1 MPQVVSKRYKSAQAV
16 ADLSKGYTLAEA
28 ADVLSKMPKTKFDET
43 VTLSL
48 HLAVNPAQG
57 DQMVRGVV
65 QLPHGSGKK
74 VRILVFTDKPEE
86 ALSAGATF
94 AGMDDMIQK
103 VKDGGLDFD
112 VVVSTTAAMKEV
124 RTLARIL
131 GPKGLMPNPKSGT
144 VSDDIPA
151 TLKELQGGRV
161 EFKMDKTANIGV
173 VIGKRSFELNAIAEN
188 AQAVLNAIVKAKPD
202 AYKPTGFIKNVTMAA
217 SMSPGIKIDS
227 NLYSKF

>member
-16 ADLSKGYTLAEA
+16 ADLAKGYSFTEA

-48 HLAVNPAQG
+48 HLAVNPSQG

-86 ALSAGATF
+86 ALEAGATF
-94 AGMDDMIQK
+94 AGMDDMVKK
-103 VKDGGLDFD
+103 VEAGEFDFD
-112 VVVSTTAAMKEV
+112 VVVSTTSAMKDV
-124 RTLARIL
+124 RKLARVL

-144 VSDDIPA
+144 VSDDIAA
-151 TLKELQGGRV
+151 TVKELQGGRV

-173 VIGKRSFELNAIAEN
+173 VIGKRSFSAEALVGNAE
-188 AQAVLNAIVKAKPD
+188 AVLSAIVKAKPD
-202 AYKPTGFIKNVTMAA
+202 SYKPLGFIKSMTMAA
-217 SMSPGIKIDS
+217 SMSPGIKIDN